1 MRGYRILK
9 ETNQFGLIRKIKR
22 ELASVHITQINK
34 TVSELF
40 FGEGC
45 KDAELIVRQYLAM
58 RVGGIG
64 LEKALLYSIGS
75 NGNPVVYPLPKVF
88 QSVLI
93 ANNFKVSSGRCSALW
108 IAYVGLIWC
117 YGLLII
123 ARQFYAALRN
133 VFNSTSVRTEK
144 FVFFVGLAKNN
155 LPQPCKDGRSYDVVT
170 WFANWQGFAN
180 SPSVFR
186 HDVPDV
192 KLTFINGRRVEFD
205 KNMIP
210 ALNSISGLIR
220 FVGWLV
226 YAVLFSATEMF
237 RGRWW
242 NAFLLAEATKSAVVR
257 YATSNQI
264 ASEYIFGNS
273 VTIYRPIWTYEA
285 KKKGAQIT
293 SYFYSI
299 SEEFKLSTGYQPNS
313 TFWELMNWPLYLV
326 WDSYQ
331 EDLIRRNVGDFFL
344 IKNVGP
350 ILFENVPTELPEIPK
365 NSVAI
370 FDVQPIRSSAHF
382 GFSTQAELYLNPR
395 VPERFIQEIV
405 SVLSMFNF
413 TIVHK
418 RKRNDGNRAV
428 KHYRNLIKDL
438 LRHKNVI
445 SVEPSISAI
454 RVIQNCKAV
463 ISMPFTST
471 AIIGRDLG
479 KPSIYYDPIGVIQK
493 DDKGA
498 HGIPIISGQEELM
511 SWLKIVLNKP

>member
-285 KKKGAQIT
+285 KKK
-293 SYFYSI
+293 
-299 SEEFKLSTGYQPNS
+299 
-313 TFWELMNWPLYLV
+313 
-326 WDSYQ
+326 
-331 EDLIRRNVGDFFL
+331 RRTNNLLFLLDF
-344 IKNVGP
+344 
-350 ILFENVPTELPEIPK
+350 
-365 NSVAI
+365 
-370 FDVQPIRSSAHF
+370 
-382 GFSTQAELYLNPR
+382 
-395 VPERFIQEIV
+395 
-405 SVLSMFNF
+405 
-413 TIVHK
+413 
-418 RKRNDGNRAV
+418 
-428 KHYRNLIKDL
+428 
-438 LRHKNVI
+438 
-445 SVEPSISAI
+445 
-454 RVIQNCKAV
+454 
-463 ISMPFTST
+463 
-471 AIIGRDLG
+471 
-479 KPSIYYDPIGVIQK
+479 
-493 DDKGA
+493 
-498 HGIPIISGQEELM
+498 
-511 SWLKIVLNKP
+511 

>member
-1 MRGYRILK
+1 M
-9 ETNQFGLIRKIKR
+9 KR
-22 ELASVHITQINK
+22 
-34 TVSELF
+34 
-40 FGEGC
+40 
-45 KDAELIVRQYLAM
+45 
-58 RVGGIG
+58 
-64 LEKALLYSIGS
+64 
-75 NGNPVVYPLPKVF
+75 
-88 QSVLI
+88 
-93 ANNFKVSSGRCSALW
+93 
-108 IAYVGLIWC
+108 
-117 YGLLII
+117 
-123 ARQFYAALRN
+123 
-133 VFNSTSVRTEK
+133 
-144 FVFFVGLAKNN
+144 
-155 LPQPCKDGRSYDVVT
+155 
-170 WFANWQGFAN
+170 
-180 SPSVFR
+180 
-186 HDVPDV
+186 
-192 KLTFINGRRVEFD
+192 
-205 KNMIP
+205 
-210 ALNSISGLIR
+210 
-220 FVGWLV
+220 
-226 YAVLFSATEMF
+226 
-237 RGRWW
+237 
-242 NAFLLAEATKSAVVR
+242 
-257 YATSNQI
+257 
-264 ASEYIFGNS
+264 
-273 VTIYRPIWTYEA
+273 